1 MSKDQY
7 FSAVDRYRCIM
18 QPDRPHF
25 SSGAAIVISI
35 LMMIASV
42 VLCVPKFVT
51 ATVSCFESKYVELDV
66 LNLFKKLAIFIQI
79 LKTRIFW
86 IFIGSTISTSW
97 WAIIARTAVFCD
109 MWRYLGWHVQPYVQ
123 NSIQSNCLVHSIYLS
138 SATCILPLCVNLYE
152 NKEQAPGNEIS
163 KAACRSLK
171 IYIYAYSI
179 FENT

>member
-66 LNLFKKLAIFIQI
+66 LNLLKNIHTNSKNSNI
-79 LKTRIFW
+79 L
-86 IFIGSTISTSW
+86 
-97 WAIIARTAVFCD
+97 
-109 MWRYLGWHVQPYVQ
+109 
-123 NSIQSNCLVHSIYLS
+123 NIY
-138 SATCILPLCVNLYE
+138 
-152 NKEQAPGNEIS
+152 
-163 KAACRSLK
+163 R
-171 IYIYAYSI
+171 
-179 FENT
+179 FDH

>member
-66 LNLFKKLAIFIQI
+66 LNL
-79 LKTRIFW
+79 
-86 IFIGSTISTSW
+86 
-97 WAIIARTAVFCD
+97 
-109 MWRYLGWHVQPYVQ
+109 
-123 NSIQSNCLVHSIYLS
+123 
-138 SATCILPLCVNLYE
+138 LYSY
-152 NKEQAPGNEIS
+152 K
-163 KAACRSLK
+163 
-171 IYIYAYSI
+171 
-179 FENT
+179 F

>member
-35 LMMIASV
+35 LMMVASV

-66 LNLFKKLAIFIQI
+66 LNHIHTNSKNSNI
-79 LKTRIFW
+79 L
-86 IFIGSTISTSW
+86 
-97 WAIIARTAVFCD
+97 
-109 MWRYLGWHVQPYVQ
+109 
-123 NSIQSNCLVHSIYLS
+123 NIY
-138 SATCILPLCVNLYE
+138 
-152 NKEQAPGNEIS
+152 
-163 KAACRSLK
+163 R
-171 IYIYAYSI
+171 
-179 FENT
+179 FDH